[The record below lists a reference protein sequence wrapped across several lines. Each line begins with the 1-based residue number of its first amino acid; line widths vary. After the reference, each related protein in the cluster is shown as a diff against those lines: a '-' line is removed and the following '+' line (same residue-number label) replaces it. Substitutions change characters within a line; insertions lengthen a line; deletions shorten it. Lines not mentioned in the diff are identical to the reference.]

1 MGTFFWNECKKT
13 LEKDLELE
21 EYSTWIEPLNLK
33 ENEGIS
39 PKSYSVIA
47 PNNFI
52 LNWVEDNYG
61 KIIKERLLAITSNE
75 ELNITFEVLNGENHD
90 LKKEKLE
97 EWISKEEESTEKH
110 YHKEGL
116 DKIKDHETNL
126 IPNLTFDAFVEGK
139 SNHIALAAARQISTG
154 KKNSYNPLFIYG
166 GVGLGKPHLMH
177 AAGNSIKQNYPDLRI
192 EYRQFPMLIVRSGF
206 LFD

>member
-1 MGTFFWNECKKT
+1 MVGTFFWNECKKT

-75 ELNITFEVLNGENHD
+75 ELNITFEVLNGANHEV
-90 LKKEKLE
+90 KSEKLKEWTIE
-97 EWISKEEESTEKH
+97 EKETIDKPNYSNS
-110 YHKEGL
+110 L
-116 DKIKDHETNL
+116 DKIKDHQTNL

-154 KKNSYNPLFIYG
+154 QKNSYNPLFIYG
-166 GVGLGKPHLMH
+166 GVGLG
-177 AAGNSIKQNYPDLRI
+177 
-192 EYRQFPMLIVRSGF
+192 
-206 LFD
+206 

>member
-1 MGTFFWNECKKT
+1 MVGTFFWNECKKT

-75 ELNITFEVLNGENHD
+75 ELNITFEVLNGANHEV
-90 LKKEKLE
+90 KREKYRT
-97 EWISKEEESTEKH
+97 WCN
-110 YHKEGL
+110 G
-116 DKIKDHETNL
+116 
-126 IPNLTFDAFVEGK
+126 
-139 SNHIALAAARQISTG
+139 
-154 KKNSYNPLFIYG
+154 
-166 GVGLGKPHLMH
+166 
-177 AAGNSIKQNYPDLRI
+177 GNSLLQ
-192 EYRQFPMLIVRSGF
+192 SGRVSQVAHR
-206 LFD
+206 